1 MNQQLSSLKELVLGD
16 ATSLPVPTSVL
27 HELNHANRRLEKLLQ
42 QLRNEHNAD
51 AELRSIAR
59 DVIHAVE
66 LNPEIALACIYLN
79 QIAGT
84 YAVRHCIEVA
94 VVVVLVA
101 RGMHKQQRDILTMT
115 AAALTMN
122 VGMLKHHDRFQSKP
136 GALNSEDMAIVR
148 RHPEDSAEIL
158 KCAGIDDE
166 EWLSCVLLHH
176 ENHDG
181 SGYPAGKSGEDITL
195 NARLLSY
202 ADRYCA
208 QVSARNYRCSLLPD
222 EALNRL
228 LEELAADAD
237 APLREQFHRQ
247 IGKYPPGSLVRLEN
261 GEIGVIAHRDAS
273 GESLDGVLTVHCLR
287 DAAGKLPA
295 AVILRSSSDGGC
307 GIAEVLS
314 EDQVDLRF
322 SMKQI
327 WGAQASL

>member
-94 VVVVLVA
+94 VIVVLVA
-101 RGMHKQQRDILTMT
+101 RGMQKQQRDILTMT

-228 LEELAADAD
+228 QEELAADAD

-247 IGKYPPGSLVRLEN
+247 IGKYPPGCLVRLEN
-261 GEIGVIAHRDAS
+261 GEIGVIVHRDVNRES
-273 GESLDGVLTVHCLR
+273 GDGVLTVHCLR
-287 DAAGKLPA
+287 DAAGKLPP

>member
-16 ATSLPVPTSVL
+16 AIGLPVPTSVL

-51 AELRSIAR
+51 AEIRSIAR

-101 RGMHKQQRDILTMT
+101 RGMQKQQRDILTMT

-148 RHPEDSAEIL
+148 RHPEDSAELL

-247 IGKYPPGSLVRLEN
+247 IGKYPPGCLVRLEN
-261 GEIGVIAHRDAS
+261 GEIGVIAHRDTS
-273 GESLDGVLTVHCLR
+273 GENGDGVLTVHCLR
-287 DAAGKLPA
+287 DTAGKLPS